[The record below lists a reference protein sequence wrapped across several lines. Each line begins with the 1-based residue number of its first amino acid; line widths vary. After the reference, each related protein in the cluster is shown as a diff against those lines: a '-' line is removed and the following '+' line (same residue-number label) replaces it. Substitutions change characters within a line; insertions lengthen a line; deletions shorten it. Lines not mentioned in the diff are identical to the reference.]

1 MGRFLHSLRT
11 TAILMVVISQFGC
24 SFRGWK
30 RESLTQLFSH
40 AKTNENNSDVRV
52 VSYREPIQNS
62 PELIEANPLPSS
74 QTPAANSTALPIAAE
89 PNAEGLTAPV
99 LSSAHTAA
107 IAPRDARH
115 EPDQFQDITLASA
128 IQMAFSSSP
137 VIRSLGGRLLDNPG
151 SAATVYDVDITASD
165 PFFGPQAALAQFD
178 NVIAASLSSAN
189 NDRVFNNV
197 VVGGNAQELVQDL
210 ATATASVQ
218 RRTMTG
224 AIFDIR
230 GLNGHDAN
238 NRTGNLFPSS
248 WDTSLEAGVRQPLLQ
263 GAGRQFNSIA
273 GPNAQ
278 PGFNFSNGIV
288 IAQMNT
294 QIASA
299 DFEIAIQQFTRELH
313 ETYWALHRAYRSY
326 DQKRQ
331 TRDVAYDTWKSVLA
345 KANQGL
351 EGGQV
356 DKESQAKQ
364 KYYRYQRAVVTA
376 LGGGDG
382 DSGLYEAERRL
393 RHLIGLPISDGML
406 LRPSD
411 AIPVAPVAYDW
422 DSLVALSMVERV
434 ELRRQEIKVRQQQ
447 MKLVASKN
455 FLLPQLDV
463 IGRYRV
469 RGFGDDLAGDGPR
482 FASSY
487 DDFFSLDHQEFEF
500 GVEWGLTA
508 GRRQARA
515 AVRNASLQLN
525 RERSVLAEQQRE
537 LTGKLS
543 EAVSAANT
551 AYVAIQTGQEE
562 LNAAEARMRATR
574 VLYDVGKTDL
584 FMLLDARESLLEVS
598 DRNVADQVQY
608 ALALLE
614 VAYQSGRI
622 LRDAGIGLVNTEQD
636 SCFGSLDTSDLV
648 EGSSLAPASRKPE
661 NEGKP
666 LFLKPDENNLP
677 APLPV
682 APESRRDIKL

>member
-1 MGRFLHSLRT
+1 MLRPHP
-11 TAILMVVISQFGC
+11 AVRMAALFVVATSQIGC
-24 SFRGWK
+24 ADRGWQ
-30 RESLTQLFSH
+30 RASLTQLFSRTES
-40 AKTNENNSDVRV
+40 ADRSLAVTTVGN
-52 VSYREPIQNS
+52 REPIQTS
-62 PELIEANPLPSS
+62 PELIETNPVSPTEPLASATATLSPGSD
-74 QTPAANSTALPIAAE
+74 AATDALA
-89 PNAEGLTAPV
+89 APV
-99 LSSAHTAA
+99 LNTMSQVA
-107 IAPRDARH
+107 IAPRDASR
-115 EPDQFQDITLASA
+115 EPDQFQDINLASA
-128 IQMAFSSSP
+128 IQMAFSTSP
-137 VIRSLGGRLLDNPG
+137 VIRSLGGRLLDSPA
-151 SAATVYDVDITASD
+151 SAATVYDVGITASD

-178 NVIAASLSSAN
+178 NVLAASLTSAN

-197 VVGGNAQELVQDL
+197 VSGGNAQELVQDL

-224 AIFDIR
+224 ATFDIR

-238 NRTGNLFPSS
+238 NRNGNLFPSY

-263 GAGRQFNSIA
+263 GAGQQFNSIA

-313 ETYWALHRAYRSY
+313 ETYWALHRAYLSY

-331 TRDVAYDTWKSVLA
+331 TRDVAYLTWQSVLA

-356 DKESQAKQ
+356 DKEAQAKQ
-364 KYYRYQRAVVTA
+364 KYHRYQRSVMTA

-382 DSGLYEAERRL
+382 DVGLYEAERRL
-393 RHLIGLPISDGML
+393 RHLMGLPISDAML

-411 AIPVAPVAYDW
+411 AIPLAPVSYDW
-422 DSLVALSMVERV
+422 DSLVALSMVDRV

-500 GVEWGLTA
+500 GVEWGMTA

-515 AVRNASLQLN
+515 AVRNASLQLS

-543 EAVSAANT
+543 EAVSRSSSLYLAMQA
-551 AYVAIQTGQEE
+551 GQQE
-562 LNAAEARMRATR
+562 LEAAEARMRATR

-598 DRNVADQVQY
+598 DRHVADQVQY
-608 ALALLE
+608 VVALLD

-622 LRDAGIGLVNTEQD
+622 LRDAGIGLAGSQPTD
-636 SCFGSLDTSDLV
+636 CFPNLN
-648 EGSSLAPASRKPE
+648 A
-661 NEGKP
+661 NEGLMP
-666 LFLKPDENNLP
+666 PAIETESTRPQDDGRPAFLNSVENDLP
-677 APLPV
+677 APLSD
-682 APESRRDIKL
+682 APEPSRDIKL